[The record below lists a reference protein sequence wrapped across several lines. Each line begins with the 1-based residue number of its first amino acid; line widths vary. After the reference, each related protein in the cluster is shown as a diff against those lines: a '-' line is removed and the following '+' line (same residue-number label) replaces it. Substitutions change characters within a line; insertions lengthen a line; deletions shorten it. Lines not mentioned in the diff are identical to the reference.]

1 MASTDWAVL
10 PNSIDNT
17 SLRSGV
23 TSGVTPPN
31 GGGSF
36 VYAFNSRTT
45 GFSGAR
51 ALKYTGAVNFDPFPG
66 NTGGRITGAIKRLP
80 SGGNTGFA
88 PFLYLLEQANDAAG
102 QAYMIGL
109 QDDDPSF
116 IVTRKGSLAEGL
128 PAGLAGE
135 NGILRKSS
143 ASVSA
148 DTWVHLRMDVIV
160 QGTGDVLVQV
170 FQNDLT
176 ANPVTAPVWQAIQG
190 MANFTDDTLG
200 IATGTLPFTG
210 GRAGFGMFA
219 SDVSRRAAF
228 DEITIARQLP

>member
-1 MASTDWAVL
+1 VASTDWATL
-10 PNSIDNT
+10 PNSIDNA

-36 VYAFNSRTT
+36 VYGFNSRTT

-51 ALKYTGAVNFDPFPG
+51 ALKYTGAANFDPFPS
-66 NTGGRITGAIKRLP
+66 NTGGRITGALKRLP

-88 PFLYLLEQANDAAG
+88 PFLFLLEQANDAAG
-102 QAYMIGL
+102 VGYMLGL

-116 IVTRKGSLAEGL
+116 ITLRRGSLAQGL
-128 PAGLAGE
+128 PAGLVGE
-135 NGILRKSS
+135 SGILRRGSES
-143 ASVSA
+143 IPA
-148 DTWVHLRMDVIV
+148 DTWVHLRLDAIV
-160 QGTGDVLVQV
+160 QGTGDVILRV
-170 FQNDLT
+170 FQNNLQI
-176 ANPVTAPVWQAIQG
+176 NPVTAPVWQPVPG
-190 MANFTDDTLG
+190 MDDFIDDALG
-200 IATGTLPFTG
+200 INAGSPPLTG

-228 DEITIARQLP
+228 DQITIARQLP